1 VTILAEY
8 IMHFR
13 LLVLLAALTAAPS
26 AAAQVTVTP
35 IRDLAFG
42 PVIVGIP
49 STVGPSHPTRSGQF
63 RLTAPVGTR
72 IQMRFTLPNQL
83 NGPAGAQ
90 LPITFTNSDGMYVGS
105 WAGST
110 PTTFNPKATRNLQFT
125 GGTTYNVFIGGRVTP
140 AANQRQGN
148 YAATITITVN
158 IH

>member
-1 VTILAEY
+1 VEKL
-8 IMHFR
+8 MRFQ
-13 LLVLLAALTAAPS
+13 LLSLLAALATGPS

-49 STVGPSHPTRSGQF
+49 SSVAPSHPTKSGQF

-72 IQMRFTLPNQL
+72 VQMRLTLPNQL

-90 LPITFTNSDGMYVGS
+90 LPITFTNSDGIYVGS
-105 WAGST
+105 WPGST

-125 GGTTYNVFIGGRVTP
+125 GGTTYNVFMGGRVTP

-148 YAATITITVN
+148 YAATITLTVTV
-158 IH
+158 H